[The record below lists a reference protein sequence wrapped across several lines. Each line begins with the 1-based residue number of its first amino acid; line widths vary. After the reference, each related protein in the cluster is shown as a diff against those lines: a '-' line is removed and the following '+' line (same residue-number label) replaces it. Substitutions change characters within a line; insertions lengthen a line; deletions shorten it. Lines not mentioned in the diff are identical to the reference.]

1 MDIDEETVV
10 ERQTTIME
18 SVCITPNEYY
28 GLVTA
33 VAVLVVLLASVVL
46 LSMLIYR
53 YILSMI
59 RFHRRV
65 YESQSMNV
73 NCYRKYAYT
82 VITKNR
88 RVDKACNR
96 SSHSDDAYSSR
107 ANNFSFLRTGLQKP
121 FQSTYVTHI
130 ISLHS

>member
-1 MDIDEETVV
+1 MV
-10 ERQTTIME
+10 ERQTTMME
-18 SVCITPNEYY
+18 NVCITPNEYY

-53 YILSMI
+53 YTINSIPLHPATS
-59 RFHRRV
+59 V
-65 YESQSMNV
+65 YIIHHS
-73 NCYRKYAYT
+73 RKYAYS

-96 SSHSDDAYSSR
+96 SSHSDEAYSSR
-107 ANNFSFLRTGLQKP
+107 ANNFSFLRAGLQKP
-121 FQSTYVTHI
+121 FQST
-130 ISLHS
+130 